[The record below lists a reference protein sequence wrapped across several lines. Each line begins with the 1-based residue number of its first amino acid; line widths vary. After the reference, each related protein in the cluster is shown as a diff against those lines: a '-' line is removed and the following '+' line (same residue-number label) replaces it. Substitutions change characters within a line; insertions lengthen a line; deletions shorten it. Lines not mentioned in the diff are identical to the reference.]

1 MVQKVLHIYLENSDS
16 PSDLLD
22 ELACSILPQVLEFV
36 QYFFNWVGCV
46 DIQTNGDLI
55 VLMLHLNIRNCFGTG
70 N

>member
-1 MVQKVLHIYLENSDS
+1 
-16 PSDLLD
+16 
-22 ELACSILPQVLEFV
+22 VLEFV